1 MTHEPMNALRACRQ
15 EQENWESRV
24 RELEMQGLTRSDAQA
39 VADAEDQLQ
48 TDLNSIVEAVADV
61 VKP

>member
-1 MTHEPMNALRACRQ
+1 MNALRACRQ